1 MLGIQS
7 LSKVE
12 EAFNCGGMNGSF
24 RLYPERIVINSKALG
39 VSKTYQL
46 PLNRI
51 RTVLVERKSV
61 MPFSTLTIFTATLI
75 GVTRYN
81 LLWPL
86 VNLTPPVAGFLS
98 SAALLATIICAV
110 PVVLRTLF
118 VSVTITWDG
127 DPTSFR
133 LGFVPARPGKRL
145 ARMFQE
151 LLIRSEAQ
159 AIG

>member
-1 MLGIQS
+1 M
-7 LSKVE
+7 SKVE
-12 EAFNCGGMNGSF
+12 ESFSCGGMNGSI
-24 RLYPERIVINSKALG
+24 RLYPERMVINSKALG

-51 RTVLVERKSV
+51 RTVVVERKSV
-61 MPFSTLTIFTATLI
+61 IPFATLTIFAAALI

-81 LLWPL
+81 VLWFL
-86 VNLTPPVAGFLS
+86 VNLSPAVAGFLS

-110 PVVLRTLF
+110 PVVLRMLF

-133 LGFVPARPGKRL
+133 VGFVPARPGKRL
-145 ARMFQE
+145 AKRFQE
-151 LLIRSEAQ
+151 SSIRSEAQ
-159 AIG
+159 TIG